1 MGTNVDQFLIFN
13 NVAIL
18 YCMWSCSKV
27 YQNVCGFDGYICCWD
42 TLKHITPMKN
52 AHFGNRTLMLC
63 TRGPCSR
70 RILVIINSM
79 CDLSHVMYYNPALS
93 LFCSFLSGPDR
104 EEPFLSLLEAGRTHC
119 IRLLLPFYLW
129 HVWEVRWALFLN
141 YFEQS
146 L

>member
-1 MGTNVDQFLIFN
+1 
-13 NVAIL
+13 
-18 YCMWSCSKV
+18 
-27 YQNVCGFDGYICCWD
+27 
-42 TLKHITPMKN
+42 
-52 AHFGNRTLMLC
+52 MLC

-119 IRLLLPFYLW
+119 IRLLLPFYL
-129 HVWEVRWALFLN
+129 
-141 YFEQS
+141 
-146 L
+146 